1 MSDAM
6 EFVVV
11 YRYRYWDEDK
21 REMVTSSSE
30 ATLPCIKDGL
40 GVPILESGRK
50 VPRSA
55 VDNLGRLIEAGQQGE
70 TQHKAS
76 PGDR

>member
-1 MSDAM
+1 MLDAE

-11 YRYRYWDEDK
+11 YLYQYWDEDK
-21 REMVTSSSE
+21 HQMVTSTSA

-40 GVPILESGRK
+40 GIPILESGRK

-55 VDNLGRLIEAGQQGE
+55 VDNLGRLIEAEPPGE
-70 TQHKAS
+70 TQHRAS
-76 PGDR
+76 PENR

>member
-1 MSDAM
+1 MSDAI

-11 YRYRYWDEDK
+11 YHYRYWDEDK
-21 REMVTSSSE
+21 NEMVTSSSE

-40 GVPILESGRK
+40 GIPILESGRK

-55 VDNLGRLIEAGQQGE
+55 VDNLGRLMGTEQQGE
-70 TQHKAS
+70 PQHRAS
-76 PGDR
+76 PGDG